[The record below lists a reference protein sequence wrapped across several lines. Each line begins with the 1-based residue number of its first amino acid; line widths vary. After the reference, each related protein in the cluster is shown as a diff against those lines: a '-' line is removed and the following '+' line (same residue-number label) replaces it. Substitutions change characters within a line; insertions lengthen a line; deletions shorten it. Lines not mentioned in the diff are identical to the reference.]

1 MQVMFTYELAKR
13 LKAQSLPIVA
23 NALDPGIVDTELQR
37 YLPTKARFC
46 SCILGGGGK
55 KASIFARHRLH

>member
-1 MQVMFTYELAKR
+1 MFTYELAKR
-13 LKAQSLPIVA
+13 LRAQRLPIVA

-46 SCILGGGGK
+46 PHARPGVVGK
-55 KASIFARHRLH
+55 GMP